1 MANTG
6 EKRKHLQGVGVLG
19 RQAVN
24 RIIASIPAEEW
35 AKLSPSERTKAI
47 AAFQSVMDEGIRIGR
62 ESGQTEGYKQARNIY
77 RKRRPPIEQIGR
89 SEFNVMLEE
98 LQRMHNSGKWDDAK
112 RVNDRI
118 SVLCDLLR
126 GLADDAIRR
135 RNKILGLEGL

>member
-6 EKRKHLQGVGVLG
+6 EKEKHLQGVGVLV

-24 RIIASIPAEEW
+24 GIIASIQPEEW
-35 AKLSPSERTKAI
+35 DKLSHNDRAKAI
-47 AAFQSVMDEGIRIGR
+47 AAFSSVMDEGIRIGR
-62 ESGQTEGYKQARNIY
+62 EAGQTEGYKQARNIY

-98 LQRMHNSGKWDDAK
+98 LQRMHNSGMWDDAK

-118 SVLCDLLR
+118 GVLCDLLR